1 MQKMQAVDN
10 SRQDITRKGGKVK
23 QPGGQGHLPQVRSR
37 LPESFGAELRI
48 YKGFGEI
55 ARYMAKVYDV
65 PADEL
70 ISKLSEQLKKDK
82 KIEPPAWSPFVKTG
96 SHAERMPQNKDWW
109 YTRCASL
116 LRKVYL
122 HGPLGVSDLKVAYGG
137 RKRIGYNLAHH
148 KDSGGAIIRKAMHQL
163 EESGYLVKVQGKGRI
178 ISSEGM
184 KKLDRLATEIHK
196 ELVKT
201 APQLQRYA

>member
-1 MQKMQAVDN
+1 M
-10 SRQDITRKGGKVK
+10 STEGSCRRI
-23 QPGGQGHLPQVRSR
+23 
-37 LPESFGAELRI
+37 RI
-48 YKGFGEI
+48 YRGFCEI
-55 ARYMAKVYDV
+55 ACYMAKVYDV

-70 ISKLSEQLKKDK
+70 ISKLAEQLKKDK
-82 KIEPPAWSPFVKTG
+82 KIEPPAWSAFVKTG

-122 HGPLGVSDLKVAYGG
+122 RGPVGVSDLRAAYGG
-137 RKRIGYNLAHH
+137 RKQIGYNLSHH
-148 KDSGGAIIRKAMHQL
+148 KDAGGAAIRKAMLQL
-163 EESGYLVKVQGKGRI
+163 EASGYLVKIQGKGRM

-196 ELVKT
+196 ELAKA

>member
-1 MQKMQAVDN
+1 
-10 SRQDITRKGGKVK
+10 
-23 QPGGQGHLPQVRSR
+23 
-37 LPESFGAELRI
+37 
-48 YKGFGEI
+48 
-55 ARYMAKVYDV
+55 MAKVYDV

-70 ISKLSEQLKKDK
+70 IAKLAEQLKNDK
-82 KIEPPAWSPFVKTG
+82 KIEAPAWSPFVKTG
-96 SHAERMPQNKDWW
+96 SHAMRIPQNKDWW

-122 HGPLGVSDLKVAYGG
+122 HGPVGVADLQVAYGG
-137 RKRIGYNLAHH
+137 RKKVGYNLAHH
-148 KDSGGAIIRKAMHQL
+148 RDAGGAIVRKALQQL
-163 EESGYLVKVQGKGRI
+163 EASGYIIKVQSKGRL

-184 KKLDRLATEIHK
+184 KKMDRLATEIHK